1 MPLHPGRAPAPRR
14 HTPGRAT
21 AQRLPRAKV
30 ATLPHRGRCAV
41 EQTGRTGAR
50 PKETPWGA
58 AVGSSGGPEE
68 ELGGTVGT
76 GGVGHRE
83 EGTTARGGRERSR
96 DDGYWEESLGEL
108 GFGAIYSY
116 PTAMESSESIRWLE
130 LIGPRRAG
138 PLSVPCLGRHG
149 DPGTTLRPGR
159 ARHGHD
165 RSRAKPCLGGPIVP
179 GPYGQGPVWL
189 PNFLAKQY
197 CSVFAVIWQLV
208 SNHSLIR
215 FKKIRLVNFI

>member
-1 MPLHPGRAPAPRR
+1 MSPPRELAPAERR
-14 HTPGRAT
+14 RRAAAPWLSAGCVST
-21 AQRLPRAKV
+21 QRLLRAEV
-30 ATLPHRGRCAV
+30 AAPPHRGRRAV
-41 EQTGRTGAR
+41 EQTGRTGAQTEE
-50 PKETPWGA
+50 PPWGA
-58 AVGSSGGPEE
+58 AVGSLGGPKE

-76 GGVGHRE
+76 GGVGHGE
-83 EGTTARGGRERSR
+83 EGVTVRGGRERSR

-130 LIGPRRAG
+130 LIGQRRVG

-165 RSRAKPCLGGPIVP
+165 RCWTGPCLGRAF
-179 GPYGQGPVWL
+179 QCR
-189 PNFLAKQY
+189 AKY
-197 CSVFAVIWQLV
+197 S
-208 SNHSLIR
+208 
-215 FKKIRLVNFI
+215 

>member
-1 MPLHPGRAPAPRR
+1 MAAVEPHSRRTRHRSRRVSTARAHPSQAPPPCRSILAERR
-14 HTPGRAT
+14 HREDAPLA
-21 AQRLPRAKV
+21 AP
-30 ATLPHRGRCAV
+30 PHRGRRAV

-76 GGVGHRE
+76 GGVGHGE
-83 EGTTARGGRERSR
+83 EGVTARGGRERSR

-116 PTAMESSESIRWLE
+116 PTTIESSETRWLE

-138 PLSVPCLGRHG
+138 PLSVSCLGRHYGPTWRPRHGTTTGPCQARARSEPSRAVAGPCFSVPCLGR
-149 DPGTTLRPGR
+149 
-159 ARHGHD
+159 
-165 RSRAKPCLGGPIVP
+165 PIVL
-179 GPYGQGPVWL
+179 GPDGQ
-189 PNFLAKQY
+189 
-197 CSVFAVIWQLV
+197 I
-208 SNHSLIR
+208 
-215 FKKIRLVNFI
+215 

>member
-1 MPLHPGRAPAPRR
+1 MGSRSGEL
-14 HTPGRAT
+14 
-21 AQRLPRAKV
+21 
-30 ATLPHRGRCAV
+30 
-41 EQTGRTGAR
+41 GRTGG
-50 PKETPWGA
+50 GA
-58 AVGSSGGPEE
+58 GRDCTDGRSWTQGG
-68 ELGGTVGT
+68 GA
-76 GGVGHRE
+76 
-83 EGTTARGGRERSR
+83 TARGRRERSR

-130 LIGPRRAG
+130 LIGQRRVG

-215 FKKIRLVNFI
+215 LKRFVSRISSKLCN